1 MDRFQADHFDG
12 RTSGRRRVEVVV
24 AGGRAIVR
32 GDGLEAE
39 YAVADLQVQPRLG
52 STPHRIHLPDGGLLV
67 TQDRIGDVIAVPRSA
82 GLAHRLES
90 RMGFVAIALVGL
102 VFTFWLGH
110 QYGVPWLAREVAF
123 RVPPDLEAEIA
134 REGMETLDRHVFKPS
149 ALAPARQAE
158 LRSTFTQLT
167 TAGVVPAAIEFRDGG
182 FLGANAFA
190 LPGGIVVVTD
200 QLVALL
206 GDEGRIAAVLAHEV
220 GHLEHRHG
228 TRHILQDS
236 ITGLFLAAVLG
247 DASSIG
253 SLVATL
259 PVVLSHTAN
268 SREFEREADTFA
280 YGIMRKTGR
289 SPRLLGEALALLEQH
304 AQARGEDCPVPLETL
319 PGSPPPEQSGGD
331 GAKEDSTKKPR
342 RSAAANLGYLST
354 HPPTEERIRA
364 AEEAALVR

>member
-1 MDRFQADHFDG
+1 MDRFHADYFDG

-24 AGGRAIVR
+24 AAGRAVIR
-32 GDGLEAE
+32 GDGVEAE
-39 YAVADLQVQPRLG
+39 HAVADLRVQPRLG

-67 TQDRIGDVIAVPRSA
+67 TQDPVEEVLEVPRSA

-90 RMGFVAIALVGL
+90 RMGFIAIALVGL
-102 VFTFWLGH
+102 VIALGLGH

-123 RVPPDLEAEIA
+123 RIPPEMEAEIA
-134 REGMETLDRHVFKPS
+134 REGMETLDRHVFKASVLP
-149 ALAPARQAE
+149 AARQAE

-167 TAGVVPAAIEFRDGG
+167 TAGVVPATIEFRDGG

-190 LPGGIVVVTD
+190 LPGGVVVITD

-206 GDEGRIAAVLAHEV
+206 EDDGRIAAVLAHEV

-236 ITGLFLAAVLG
+236 ISGLFLAAVLG
-247 DASSIG
+247 DASAIG

-280 YGIMRKTGR
+280 YGVMKKTGR

-304 AQARGEDCPVPLETL
+304 AQSRGEDCPVPLEPEK
-319 PGSPPPEQSGGD
+319 PGGEAKKEEPP
-331 GAKEDSTKKPR
+331 KKPR
-342 RSAAANLGYLST
+342 RSAAADLGYLST

-364 AEEAALVR
+364 AEEAAAAR